1 MGKLYANSVRVS
13 GGVVIGILNL
23 QSSPLLPV
31 LPLTIKDKT
40 DQHWE
45 PSMKE
50 TTITS
55 GANADAK
62 LQPSHPA
69 RQINSQCLQKKPL
82 GHLGMTFTQK

>member
-1 MGKLYANSVRVS
+1 MQNRCGQTLRKLCEGFWGG

-31 LPLTIKDKT
+31 LPLTIKYKT

-62 LQPSHPA
+62 LQPPHPG
-69 RQINSQCLQKKPL
+69 RQVNS
-82 GHLGMTFTQK
+82 